1 MLQYLI
7 LLNRQFA
14 NFLYANRN
22 IGFITGKEVIVANI
36 LNLGNL
42 DQIKMNA
49 SKPKNSSFL
58 EFLTCNT
65 FKASANENVS
75 LDKSRLDSVTSIH
88 PNTSFGAILL

>member
-7 LLNRQFA
+7 RLNRQFA
-14 NFLYANRN
+14 NFLYENRN
-22 IGFITGKEVIVANI
+22 IGLITGKEVIIANI

-49 SKPKNSSFL
+49 SKPKDSSFL

-65 FKASANENVS
+65 FNASANEKFS
-75 LDKSRLDSVTSIH
+75 SDKSRPDSVTSTH
-88 PNTSFGAILL
+88 SKTSFGAMFL

>member
-7 LLNRQFA
+7 RLNRQFA
-14 NFLYANRN
+14 NFLYENRN
-22 IGFITGKEVIVANI
+22 IGLITGKEVIIANI
-36 LNLGNL
+36 LNLGNS

-58 EFLTCNT
+58 EFLTCKN

-88 PNTSFGAILL
+88 SNTSFGAILL

>member
-7 LLNRQFA
+7 RLNRQFA
-14 NFLYANRN
+14 NFLYENRN
-22 IGFITGKEVIVANI
+22 IGLITGKEVIIANI

-49 SKPKNSSFL
+49 SKPKDSSFL

-65 FKASANENVS
+65 LIISYNSFIIDLTVS
-75 LDKSRLDSVTSIH
+75 ISLSPLPDRFTMIFLS
-88 PNTSFGAILL
+88 